1 MKRKYIQMER
11 IKDDSNSAYTLG
23 NEALTII
30 SNCVDYITLNS
41 SLINQQ
47 IIRNFAA
54 QILEVLLY
62 QVVINQVQF
71 SPRTLDKILKTSLLQ
86 NQFNQ
91 NINLRIIK
99 PSKQFYNK
107 LMGICLKFGVES
119 LCQVHFSDF
128 LECVKNH
135 FAQQW
140 NPQ

>member
-1 MKRKYIQMER
+1 MECILPEEEEKELKQRIKRKSAEEYKRLRSKMKRMKIIKRKGSRGSPSSSDTASEEDLMNMEKQRRHSMKRKYIQMER

-62 QVVINQVQF
+62 QVVINQV
-71 SPRTLDKILKTSLLQ
+71 
-86 NQFNQ
+86 
-91 NINLRIIK
+91 
-99 PSKQFYNK
+99 
-107 LMGICLKFGVES
+107 
-119 LCQVHFSDF
+119 
-128 LECVKNH
+128 
-135 FAQQW
+135 
-140 NPQ
+140 